1 MKQNVSA
8 PPPKETGNIPPRAE
22 TGTTSSRAE
31 TGTTSSHAKTG
42 TTTPRAEAGTTSQVV
57 AFTITRTII
66 NTLHRMVYPFLAVLA
81 RGVGVDILTMSYVLT
96 ARSLVGTVG
105 PFAAAVADRRGR
117 RFGMLF
123 GIGLFTLGTALVV
136 FWPVFPALV
145 LSIILSTLGKY
156 IFDPSMQAWL
166 GDRIPYIRRGRTMA
180 VTEFGWSLAFLLG
193 VPLVG
198 YMIARNGWMAP
209 FPLFVLL
216 GGILFATMFFMLP
229 RDSSP
234 STADSPASNFRLVL
248 TSSPALAG
256 LAVGLLASAANEVVN
271 LIFGVWL
278 EQSFGLQIAALG
290 AASAVIGLSE
300 LGGEGLVAA
309 FVDRLGKPRAIG
321 LGLAANCLAALGLFF
336 LGRTEAGA
344 LVGLFFFYIT
354 FEFTLVSIIPLM
366 TELLPSARATLMAFN
381 VAALSLGRAVA
392 DLLAPR
398 LYGLGFWFVVLG
410 AVGFN
415 LLALAALHKVKT
427 AR

>member
-1 MKQNVSA
+1 MKRTPLPRPESRTVT
-8 PPPKETGNIPPRAE
+8 PP
-22 TGTTSSRAE
+22 
-31 TGTTSSHAKTG
+31 
-42 TTTPRAEAGTTSQVV
+42 AGTGAAPQVV
-57 AFTITRTII
+57 AFTVTRTII

-81 RGVGVDILTMSYVLT
+81 RGVGVDILSMSYVLT

-123 GIGLFTLGTALVV
+123 GIGLFTLGTAIVV
-136 FWPVFPALV
+136 FWPSFPALV

-166 GDRIPYIRRGRTMA
+166 GDRIPYARRGRTMA

-198 YMIARNGWMAP
+198 FLIARSGWMAP

-216 GGILFATMFFMLP
+216 GSIIFITLFFLLP
-229 RDSSP
+229 KDDSP
-234 STADSPASNFRLVL
+234 SVSLGSSSNFRLVL
-248 TSSPALAG
+248 TSVPALAG
-256 LAVGLLASAANEVVN
+256 LAVGLFSSAANEVVN

-278 EQSFGLQIAALG
+278 EQSFAMKITALG

-309 FVDRLGKPRAIG
+309 FVDQLGKPRAIG
-321 LGLAANCLAALGLFF
+321 LGLSANCLAALALLF

-344 LVGLFFFYIT
+344 LLGLFFFYIS

-381 VAALSLGRAVA
+381 VAALSFGRALG

-398 LYGLGFWFVVLG
+398 LYGLGLWFVVLG

-415 LLALAALHKVKT
+415 LLALAALRKIQ
-427 AR
+427 R

>member
-1 MKQNVSA
+1 MKPASL
-8 PPPKETGNIPPRAE
+8 PRP
-22 TGTTSSRAE
+22 G
-31 TGTTSSHAKTG
+31 TG
-42 TTTPRAEAGTTSQVV
+42 TTTPRPGTGTTTQVI
-57 AFTITRTII
+57 AFTITRIII

-81 RGVGVDILTMSYVLT
+81 RGVGVDLISMSYALT

-105 PFAAAVADRRGR
+105 PFAAALADRRGR
-117 RFGMLF
+117 RFGMLS
-123 GIGLFTLGTALVV
+123 GIGLFTLGTAVVV
-136 FWPVFPALV
+136 FWPTFPALV

-166 GDRIPYIRRGRTMA
+166 GDRIPYARRGRTIA
-180 VTEFGWSLAFLLG
+180 ITEFGWSLAFILG
-193 VPLVG
+193 IPLMG
-198 YMIARNGWMAP
+198 FLIARSGWMAP

-216 GGILFATMFFMLP
+216 GCIIFIALFFLLP
-229 RDSSP
+229 KEGSSSVVHDP
-234 STADSPASNFRLVL
+234 SSNFRLVL
-248 TSSPALAG
+248 TFAPALAG
-256 LAVGLLASAANEVVN
+256 LAVGLFASAANEVVN

-278 EQSFGLQIAALG
+278 EDAFGLQIAALG

-321 LGLAANCLAALGLFF
+321 LGLAANCLAALALLF
-336 LGRTEAGA
+336 LGRTQAGA

-381 VAALSLGRAVA
+381 VAALSLGRALG

-415 LLALAALHKVKT
+415 LLALVALRKVKT
-427 AR
+427 AS

>member
-1 MKQNVSA
+1 
-8 PPPKETGNIPPRAE
+8 
-22 TGTTSSRAE
+22 
-31 TGTTSSHAKTG
+31 
-42 TTTPRAEAGTTSQVV
+42 
-57 AFTITRTII
+57 
-66 NTLHRMVYPFLAVLA
+66 MVYPFLAVLA
-81 RGVGVDILTMSYVLT
+81 RGVGVDILTMSYALT

-105 PFAAAVADRRGR
+105 PFAAIMADRRGR

-123 GIGLFTLGTALVV
+123 GIGLFTLGTAIVA
-136 FWPVFPALV
+136 FWPTFPALV

-166 GDRIPYIRRGRTMA
+166 GDRVPYEKRGRTIA

-193 VPLVG
+193 IPLMG
-198 YMIARNGWMAP
+198 FLIARSGWMAP

-216 GGILFATMFFMLP
+216 GCIIFITLFFLLP
-229 RDSSP
+229 KDASSSSIVNGP
-234 STADSPASNFRLVL
+234 SSNFRLVL
-248 TSSPALAG
+248 TSIPALAG
-256 LAVGLLASAANEVVN
+256 LAVGLFSSAANEVVN

-309 FVDRLGKPRAIG
+309 FVDRLGKPRAVA
-321 LGLAANCLAALGLFF
+321 LGLTVNCLAALALPL

-344 LVGLFFFYIT
+344 LVGLFFFYIS
-354 FEFTLVSIIPLM
+354 FEFTLVSSIPLM
-366 TELLPSARATLMAFN
+366 TELVPSARATLMAFN
-381 VAALSLGRAVA
+381 VAALSLGRALG
-392 DLLAPR
+392 DLLGPR

-415 LLALAALHKVKT
+415 LLALIALRKVKT
-427 AR
+427 AAGG

>member
-1 MKQNVSA
+1 M
-8 PPPKETGNIPPRAE
+8 
-22 TGTTSSRAE
+22 
-31 TGTTSSHAKTG
+31 
-42 TTTPRAEAGTTSQVV
+42 QVI

-81 RGVGVDILTMSYVLT
+81 RGVGVDLISMSYALT

-105 PFAAAVADRRGR
+105 PFAATVADRRGR
-117 RFGMLF
+117 KFGMLF
-123 GIGLFTLGTALVV
+123 GIGLFTLGTSIVV
-136 FWPVFPALV
+136 FWPTFPALI

-156 IFDPSMQAWL
+156 IFDPSMQAFL
-166 GDRIPYIRRGRTMA
+166 GDRIPYARRGRTIA
-180 VTEFGWSLAFLLG
+180 VTEFGWSLAFILG
-193 VPLVG
+193 IPLMG
-198 YMIARNGWMAP
+198 FLIARNGWMAP
-209 FPLFVLL
+209 FPLMTLL
-216 GGILFATMFFMLP
+216 GALIFAGLFMMLP
-229 RDSSP
+229 KDEKPVSPNRSRD
-234 STADSPASNFRLVL
+234 TFRIIL
-248 TSSPALAG
+248 TSVPALAG
-256 LAVGLLASAANEVVN
+256 LAVGVLASAGNEVVN

-278 EQSFGLQIAALG
+278 EDSFGLQIAALG

-321 LGLAANCLAALGLFF
+321 LGLAANCLAALALVF
-336 LGRTEAGA
+336 LGRTQAGA

-381 VAALSLGRAVA
+381 VAGLSLGRAVG

-398 LYGLGFWFVVLG
+398 LYGLGFWFIVLG

-415 LLALAALHKVKT
+415 LLALAALRKVKT
-427 AR
+427 AN

>member
-1 MKQNVSA
+1 MKQTSL
-8 PPPKETGNIPPRAE
+8 PRP
-22 TGTTSSRAE
+22 G
-31 TGTTSSHAKTG
+31 TG
-42 TTTPRAEAGTTSQVV
+42 TTTPRPGTGTTTPRPGTGTTTQVI
-57 AFTITRTII
+57 AFTITRVIL

-81 RGVGVDILTMSYVLT
+81 RGVGVDIISMSYALT

-105 PFAAAVADRRGR
+105 PFAATVADRRGR
-117 RFGMLF
+117 RFGMLL
-123 GIGLFTLGTALVV
+123 GIGLFTLGTAIVV
-136 FWPVFPALV
+136 FWPTFPALA

-156 IFDPSMQAWL
+156 IFDPSMQAYL
-166 GDRIPYIRRGRTMA
+166 GDRIPYARRGRTMA
-180 VTEFGWSLAFLLG
+180 VTEFGWSLAFILG
-193 VPLVG
+193 IPLMG
-198 YMIARNGWMAP
+198 FLIARNGWMAP

-216 GGILFATMFFMLP
+216 GCIIFIALSFLLP
-229 RDSSP
+229 KDGP
-234 STADSPASNFRLVL
+234 SAIVHGPSSNFRLVL
-248 TSSPALAG
+248 TSVPALAG
-256 LAVGLLASAANEVVN
+256 LAVGLLASAGNEVVN

-278 EQSFGLQIAALG
+278 EDAFGLQIAALG

-321 LGLAANCLAALGLFF
+321 LGLAANCLAALALLF

-381 VAALSLGRAVA
+381 VAALSLGRALG

-398 LYGLGFWFVVLG
+398 LYGLGFWFIVLG

-415 LLALAALHKVKT
+415 LLALAALRKVKT
-427 AR
+427 AI

>member
-1 MKQNVSA
+1 
-8 PPPKETGNIPPRAE
+8 
-22 TGTTSSRAE
+22 
-31 TGTTSSHAKTG
+31 
-42 TTTPRAEAGTTSQVV
+42 
-57 AFTITRTII
+57 
-66 NTLHRMVYPFLAVLA
+66 MVYPFLAVLA
-81 RGVGVDILTMSYVLT
+81 RGVGVDLISMSYALT

-105 PFAAAVADRRGR
+105 PFAAALADRRGR
-117 RFGMLF
+117 RFGMLS
-123 GIGLFTLGTALVV
+123 GIGLFTLGTAVVV
-136 FWPVFPALV
+136 FWPTFPALV

-166 GDRIPYIRRGRTMA
+166 GDRIPYARRGRTIA
-180 VTEFGWSLAFLLG
+180 VTEFGWSLAFILG
-193 VPLVG
+193 IPLMG
-198 YMIARNGWMAP
+198 FLIARSGWMAP

-216 GGILFATMFFMLP
+216 GCIIFIALFFLLP
-229 RDSSP
+229 KERSSSVVHDP
-234 STADSPASNFRLVL
+234 SSNFRLVL
-248 TSSPALAG
+248 TFAPALAG
-256 LAVGLLASAANEVVN
+256 LAVGLFASAANEVVN

-278 EQSFGLQIAALG
+278 EDAFGLQIAALG

-321 LGLAANCLAALGLFF
+321 LGLAANCLAALALLF
-336 LGRTEAGA
+336 LGRTQAGA

-381 VAALSLGRAVA
+381 VAALSLGRALG

-415 LLALAALHKVKT
+415 LLALAALRKVKT
-427 AR
+427 AS